1 VAPRSQPEWLEDLAR
16 LAAGAGLAVQ
26 GARARDGV
34 LTIGV
39 AGRSGASLTAD
50 VVPLEPGGRYWAR
63 TTRFGLR
70 HHGGAPPSPDQADA
84 LARLAGVIRAV
95 EARWPPALAVEGGA
109 GDPAGAP
116 VHFTVE
122 TGTAGAMR
130 WTELLLR
137 LTARCNQACPFC
149 SGPPGHPDADPGR
162 LRPWLDEVLPGLERP
177 AVTLTGG
184 EPTLWPG
191 LPDLVRWLLPRRDV
205 VEVRI
210 QTNAVSFARA
220 DRVDACPADPRLGLF
235 VSFHAAR
242 ADLYDACTGSS
253 GQLDLAVAGIR
264 NLLAAGHR
272 TTLNL
277 VANERNAAHL
287 DDWVEAIPA
296 LFPRSRLPRLHFSI
310 TMCPEHRP
318 EAPNWLVR
326 YGDLAPRLHRTVLRA
341 RDLGM
346 ECDSLLSSTHASI
359 PACLVPEEARALDA
373 RGGAGHVVPDLRAGE
388 TGPDDAMRNWV
399 KAPACERCSK
409 TRWCLGLPRPY
420 AARFGTGELRPIAAV
435 SSPTG

>member
-16 LAAGAGLAVQ
+16 LAAGAGFAVQ
-26 GARARDGV
+26 GARACDGV
-34 LTIGV
+34 LTLGIV
-39 AGRSGASLTAD
+39 GRSGASLTAD
-50 VVPLEPGGRYWAR
+50 VVPLAPGGRYWAR
-63 TTRFGLR
+63 TARFGLR
-70 HHGGAPPSPDQADA
+70 HHGGAPSSDQAEA
-84 LARLAGVIRAV
+84 LARLARVIRAV
-95 EARWPPALAVEGGA
+95 EARWPPALAVD
-109 GDPAGAP
+109 DPVVDRAGAP

-149 SGPPGHPDADPGR
+149 SGPPDHPDADPGR

-191 LPDLVRWLLPRRDV
+191 LPDLVRWLLPRKEV

-220 DRVDACPADPRLGLF
+220 DRVDACPADPRLVLF

-242 ADLYDACTGSS
+242 ADLYDACTGST
-253 GQLDLAVAGIR
+253 GQFDLAVAGIR
-264 NLLAAGHR
+264 NLLGAGHR
-272 TTLNL
+272 LTLNL
-277 VANERNAAHL
+277 VANRHNAPHL
-287 DDWVEAIPA
+287 ADFVEAIPA
-296 LFPRSRLPRLHFSI
+296 LFRGPRLPRLHFSI
-310 TMCPEHRP
+310 TMCPEHRA
-318 EAPNWLVR
+318 EAPAWLVR
-326 YGDLAPRLHRTVLRA
+326 YGDLSPRLHRAAVRA
-341 RDLGM
+341 RELGM

-359 PACLVPEEARALDA
+359 PACLVPEGARARDA
-373 RGGAGHVVPDLRAGE
+373 RGGKGHAVPELRAGE
-388 TGPDDAMRNWV
+388 TGLDGAMRNWV
-399 KAPACERCSK
+399 KAPACERCSQ

-420 AARFGTGELRPIAAV
+420 AARFGTGELRPIAAA